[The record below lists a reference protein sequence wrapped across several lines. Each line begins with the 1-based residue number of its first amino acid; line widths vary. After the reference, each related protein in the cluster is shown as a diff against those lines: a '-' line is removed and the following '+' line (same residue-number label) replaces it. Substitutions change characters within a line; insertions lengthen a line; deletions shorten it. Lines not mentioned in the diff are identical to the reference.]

1 MAIILAVI
9 GFVAGLIIAIPVLI
23 VVVPAAITFAA
34 GNAQNYNPL
43 IFAGICL
50 CLYIPVSLIL
60 NGILISY
67 TESAWTLTYM
77 RLTRK
82 PDSNEI
88 VTPPSGTPP
97 GMDDSDKTMISSSH
111 A

>member
-23 VVVPAAITFAA
+23 VVVPAAIAFAVGDA
-34 GNAQNYNPL
+34 ESWNPL

-50 CLYIPVSLIL
+50 CLYIPVSLLL

-67 TESAWTLTYM
+67 TESVWTLTYM

-82 PDSNEI
+82 PDSNDI
-88 VTPPSGTPP
+88 VTPSTGTPP
-97 GMDDSDKTMISSSH
+97 GIDDGDKTMISSSH